1 MNQGKLS
8 TTMIKRSIMSY
19 IHGSNPAGVDCATL
33 EGNGP
38 FTFTT
43 AAVGVGETLLSAKM
57 AVIKAC
63 NNIWASG
70 GAVEGVEAAYLIPAT
85 AREIRIKEL
94 TQVIAAACKQCDTK
108 LIGGHTEVTDA
119 VNRVVV
125 TITAIGS
132 ADHPA
137 TNIKN
142 AKPDMDIVLSKWVGM
157 ESAALSMQSVE
168 KKAKCLERFTKN
180 YIAEIEEY
188 PDWLCVQEE
197 AKVAQ
202 ELGVIAM
209 HDVSDGGIF
218 TALWELSEGSNCG
231 FEVNLEAIPM
241 RQPTVE
247 VMEVLGENIYREKS
261 AGCLMMLT
269 PDGERLV
276 DELGKIGIP
285 ACIIG
290 QTTANHDKILHN
302 MDEIRYLD
310 KT

>member
-19 IHGSNPAGVDCATL
+19 IHGSNPAGVDCATIPT
-33 EGNGP
+33 NRAY
-38 FTFTT
+38 TFMATE
-43 AAVGVGETLLSAKM
+43 VGTGDSLLSAKM

-70 GAVEGVEAAYLIPAT
+70 GTVEGVEAAYLIPAT

-132 ADHPA
+132 SDSPA
-137 TNIKN
+137 TNAKN

-157 ESAALSMQSVE
+157 ESAALSMQNEE
-168 KKAKCLERFTKN
+168 KKAKCLERFTEN
-180 YIAEIEEY
+180 YIAEIEDY
-188 PDWLCVQEE
+188 PNWLCVREE
-197 AKVAQ
+197 AELAQ
-202 ELGVIAM
+202 KLGVLAM

-218 TALWELSEGSNCG
+218 TALWELAEGSNCG
-231 FEVNLEAIPM
+231 FEVNLETIPM

-261 AGCLMMLT
+261 SGCLMMLT
-269 PDGERLV
+269 LDGERLV
-276 DELGKIGIP
+276 EELGKIGIP

-290 QTTANHDKILHN
+290 QTTNKHDKILHN
-302 MDEIRYLD
+302 MDEKRYLD
-310 KT
+310 KP